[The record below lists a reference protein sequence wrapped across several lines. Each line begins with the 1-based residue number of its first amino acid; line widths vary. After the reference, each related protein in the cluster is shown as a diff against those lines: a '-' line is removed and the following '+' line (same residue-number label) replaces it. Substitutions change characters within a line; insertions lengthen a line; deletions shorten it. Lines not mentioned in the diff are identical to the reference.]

1 MNAIKKA
8 AGFIWLILGPA
19 SIIALLYRAIHEFS
33 TLPAEKLQEARVFW
47 IVIILIFIPIALGF
61 TIFGWYAIKGEYD
74 RVGA

>member
-47 IVIILIFIPIALGF
+47 IVIILIAFEIVIGII
-61 TIFGWYAIKGEYD
+61 TISFDLTTYLRHD
-74 RVGA
+74 

>member
-1 MNAIKKA
+1 
-8 AGFIWLILGPA
+8 
-19 SIIALLYRAIHEFS
+19 LYRAIHEFS